1 MSAIIQF
8 VPAADLSFL
17 TTDNKVSA
25 FPHREPE
32 QRLWKLFSQTVSPK
46 LAMIELFV
54 FMLFVVVT
62 VIGIVSCFAELSSL
76 LQSGAINHLTVE
88 ALNGGAQSGLL
99 SLPQRRTVGDACLS
113 RRPFGRRQEDLR
125 SNGDRAGSGSASDTR
140 LSNNLSK
147 KPSRSVAIRNKAIE
161 VLRRQPDG
169 TWKLIVGDPN
179 GRE

>member
-17 TTDNKVSA
+17 TTDNKVST

-88 ALNGGAQSGLL
+88 ALNGGA
-99 SLPQRRTVGDACLS
+99 
-113 RRPFGRRQEDLR
+113 
-125 SNGDRAGSGSASDTR
+125 
-140 LSNNLSK
+140 
-147 KPSRSVAIRNKAIE
+147 
-161 VLRRQPDG
+161 
-169 TWKLIVGDPN
+169 
-179 GRE
+179 